1 MVAEILTAREQMHC
15 HAHRHSTDQ
24 CSKQL
29 DKWFNV
35 KHCSAVPSTVRY
47 FASRCCGIPKHR
59 ISGCSEHYT
68 TKPLKLFRFIVLW
81 RSYVIYTY
89 LKYQNTYNIKHDI
102 YLYKYILSPM
112 KGQNSTAHRSTMTK
126 SKKGP
131 PNFSELPDNP
141 DFAVL
146 WTINVR
152 KTTSLPL
159 LCFPR
164 AWQPRWEILISLR

>member
-1 MVAEILTAREQMHC
+1 MEIYLDSGWRISHVWRIWWITPIWNPCTSSHLATVLELRTKETRRHKHLTTMVAEILTAREQMHC

-112 KGQNSTAHRSTMTK
+112 KGQNY
-126 SKKGP
+126 
-131 PNFSELPDNP
+131 
-141 DFAVL
+141 
-146 WTINVR
+146 INIY
-152 KTTSLPL
+152 
-159 LCFPR
+159 F
-164 AWQPRWEILISLR
+164 I